1 MSLSEKDY
9 TVPALQKGLQ
19 ILEIFDSQRRRL
31 SQSEMAD
38 TLGVSSS
45 SLYRIVQTL
54 TSMGYLNKVGTNT
67 YALGSQVITRGFSYL
82 ASREIV
88 EIATPLITHLRDST
102 SLSSHLAIREGIE
115 ALYVFRALALQR
127 ISVNVPVGT
136 RFPCHTTAM
145 GRALLIGM
153 SPDELGMLYQN
164 QRLDGYPDP
173 APQTLPD
180 LIALCEKERGQGWS
194 LHYSDYSTAIAVPV
208 RNFTG
213 AVVAAINVSGPDVIM
228 QKEGVQERLIG
239 TLKRAANS
247 IMKEIGGD
255 YSKSAIK

>member
-1 MSLSEKDY
+1 MSEKDY

-19 ILEIFDSQRRRL
+19 ILEMFDSQQRKL
-31 SQSEMAD
+31 SQAEMAEA
-38 TLGVSSS
+38 LGVSAS

-54 TSMGYLNKVGTNT
+54 TGMGYLQKTGTNA
-67 YALGSQVITRGFSYL
+67 YSLGSQVISRGFSYL

-88 EIATPLITHLRDST
+88 EVATPFITRLRDST
-102 SLSSHLAIREGIE
+102 SLSCHLAVREGSE
-115 ALYVFRALALQR
+115 TLYVFRALALQR

-153 SPDELGMLYQN
+153 SPQALEQLYQG

-173 APQTLPD
+173 APPTLPD

-194 LHYSDYSTAIAVPV
+194 SHFSDYSTAIAVPI

-213 AVVAAINVSGPDVIM
+213 EVVAAMNVSGPDVIM
-228 QKEGVQERLIG
+228 KKEGVQERLIQG
-239 TLKRAANS
+239 LKKTANS
-247 IMKEIGGD
+247 IMHEIGGAV
-255 YSKSAIK
+255 SQKNKA

>member
-1 MSLSEKDY
+1 MSASEKDY

-31 SQSEMAD
+31 SQSEMAK

-67 YALGSQVITRGFSYL
+67 YSLGSQVITRGFSYL

-88 EIATPLITHLRDST
+88 EIATPFILHLRDST
-102 SLSSHLAIREGIE
+102 SLSSHLAIREGNE

-127 ISVNVPVGT
+127 ISVNVPIGT

-145 GRALLIGM
+145 GRALLMGM
-153 SPDELGMLYQN
+153 SPEELGTLYQS
-164 QRLDGYPDP
+164 QRMDGYPDP

-180 LIALCEKERGQGWS
+180 LIVRCEKERAQNWS

-213 AVVAAINVSGPDVIM
+213 EVVAAINVSGPDVIM
-228 QKEGVQERLIG
+228 QKEGVQDRLIDA
-239 TLKRAANS
+239 LKSAANS

-255 YSKSAIK
+255 YLRS